1 MTLPQLLA
9 DLRRDPDFM
18 MNVMAWRTLPALAAT
33 VEAFPSNLHPAL
45 QNALRQRKIDQ
56 LYCHQAEAVTDALA
70 RENVVVV
77 TPTASGKTLCYNL
90 PVLDSLLRDPHAR
103 ALYLFPTKALAHD
116 QLHELAAWEGII
128 NHQLSIANSQLL
140 LKVASYDGDTPS
152 AARMQ
157 IRKES
162 RLILSN
168 PDMLHMGILPYHT
181 AWEEFFANLRYV
193 VLDELH
199 SYRGIF
205 GSHVAN
211 VLRRLQ
217 RLCRLYGSE
226 PQFICTSATIAN
238 PQALA
243 ERLIEQPVTVVTRNG
258 APRGEKQIILYNPP
272 LYDAEHGLR
281 RSSVLEAQELATRAL
296 QAGLQTIVFGRARLT
311 TEVLLTY
318 LRERERETRR
328 QGDKETGDKETG
340 DKETGDR
347 RQVNVRKRA
356 AQWDE
361 DEETGRGDLES
372 PLSPLVSAIRG
383 YRGGYLP
390 TERRAIEAGLR
401 DGTVRGVVATNA
413 LELGIDIGGLQAA
426 VLCGYPGSIAATWQ
440 QMGRAGRTDE
450 GALAILV
457 ATGGLLD
464 QYVIQHSDYIFERSP
479 EQALINPDNLLLLV
493 DHLRCA
499 AFELPFQPQEPFGTC
514 DFTADALQLLVEQG
528 DLQQHGGRL
537 FWSGESY
544 PARQV
549 SLRNAGGE
557 TVAIQVEGEKETR
570 RQGDK
575 ETGREGEVDFY
586 ADEGVSVPP
595 ANDQGRMTRDHV
607 QVIGQLD
614 RASALR
620 LLHEGAIYLHEGQSY
635 HVRQLDLGN
644 NQATVVPT
652 KVDFYTEVT
661 TETEVEVLTVH
672 DQREV
677 ADVTV
682 AYGELLVSSQVV
694 GYRRVKHFTHENLG
708 VFPLEYE
715 PQTLET
721 SGYWFSLSPA
731 VQLALATAGQWFDS
745 VNDYGPN
752 WQAQRKRVRERDG
765 YRCTQCGRPEATGR
779 QHDVHHLVPFRTF
792 GYAPGLNANYQDANQ
807 LSNLVLV
814 CRTCHRRLE
823 AGVRVRSGLDGLA
836 YALTNIAPLH
846 LMCDPQ
852 DLGVHV
858 VRGEVGRQGDKET
871 GRQGDREIG
880 EDGKINNSL
889 LTIDHLQLPTIYL
902 YERMA
907 AGLGFS
913 ARLYEL
919 HDELLPAAA
928 ALIRACPCELGCP
941 ACVGPV
947 LEGNEVQLATKELT
961 LALLAVLTAGVSG

>member
-1 MTLPQLLA
+1 MSLAQLLA

-18 MNVMAWRTLPALAAT
+18 MNVMAWRTLPAVAAT
-33 VEAFPSNLHPAL
+33 HEAIPTAL
-45 QNALRQRKIDQ
+45 QPDLQQALRQRAIHQ
-56 LYCHQAEAVTDALA
+56 LYSHQAEAVSAALA
-70 RENVVVV
+70 GENVVVV

-90 PVLDSLLRDPHAR
+90 PVLDSLLRDPQAR

-116 QLHELAAWEGII
+116 QHHELAMWES
-128 NHQLSIANSQLL
+128 SISRTQSAI
-140 LKVASYDGDTPS
+140 KPASYDGDTPS
-152 AARMQ
+152 AARAG
-157 IRKES
+157 IRQES

-181 AWEEFFANLRYV
+181 AWETFFANLRYV

-199 SYRGIF
+199 SYRGVF

-217 RLCRLYGSE
+217 RICRLYGSA

-243 ERLIEQPVTVVTRNG
+243 EQLLEQTVTVISKNG

-272 LYDAEHGLR
+272 IYDADHGLR
-281 RSSVLEAQELATRAL
+281 RSSVLETELLATRAL
-296 QAGLQTIVFGRARLT
+296 QAGLQTIVFGRSRLT
-311 TEVLLTY
+311 TEILLTY
-318 LRERERETRR
+318 LRERE
-328 QGDKETGDKETG
+328 
-340 DKETGDR
+340 
-347 RQVNVRKRA
+347 A
-356 AQWDE
+356 AQASKSVNDAAVA
-361 DEETGRGDLES
+361 L
-372 PLSPLVSAIRG
+372 AIRG

-390 TERRAIEAGLR
+390 TERRAIEGGLR
-401 DGTVRGVVATNA
+401 EGSVRGVVATNA

-426 VLCGYPGSIAATWQ
+426 VLCGYPGSIAAIWQ

-464 QYVIQHSDYIFERSP
+464 QYVIQHPDYIFARSP
-479 EQALINPDNLLLLV
+479 EHALINPDNLLLLI

-499 AFELPFQPQEPFGTC
+499 AFELPFQAEESFGNCPFT
-514 DFTADALQLLVEQG
+514 DDALQLLVEQG
-528 DLQQHGGRL
+528 DLQRHGGRL
-537 FWSGESY
+537 FWSAESY

-557 TVAIQVEGEKETR
+557 TVAIQVEELSSDRPGA
-570 RQGDK
+570 
-575 ETGREGEVDFY
+575 REEQRLAVATPEMAAVDEDIDFY
-586 ADEGVSVPP
+586 QQSSPAAASSSVQPVV
-595 ANDQGRMTRDHV
+595 R
-607 QVIGQLD
+607 VIGQLD
-614 RASALR
+614 RAGALR

-635 HVRQLDLGN
+635 HVRQLDLEK

-661 TETEVEVLTVH
+661 TETEIEVLARHEERTTVTATIAH
-672 DQREV
+672 
-677 ADVTV
+677 
-682 AYGELLVSSQVV
+682 GELLVSSQVV
-694 GYRRVKHFTHENLG
+694 GYRRVKHFSHENLG
-708 VFPLEYE
+708 VFPLDYP

-721 SGYWFSLSPA
+721 SGYWFSLLPV
-731 VQLALATAGQWFDS
+731 VQRTLAEAGQWFDS
-745 VNDYGPN
+745 INDYGPN

-765 YRCTQCGRPEATGR
+765 YRCSQCGRPEAAGR

-792 GYAPGLNANYQDANQ
+792 GYAPGLNEHYQTANQ
-807 LSNLVLV
+807 LSNLTLV
-814 CRTCHRRLE
+814 CRPCHQRLE

-858 VRGEVGRQGDKET
+858 VRAEMSEEGGQGMGTTKPT
-871 GRQGDREIG
+871 NGDA
-880 EDGKINNSL
+880 L
-889 LTIDHLQLPTIYL
+889 PPLPTIYL
-902 YERMA
+902 YERIA

-928 ALIRACPCELGCP
+928 ALIRACPCEVGCP

-947 LEGNEVQLATKELT
+947 FEGNEVQLATKELT
-961 LALLAVLTAGVSG
+961 LALLSVLTDEG